1 VIFASDLR
9 FIRSA
14 VAVSERPKNNSLP
27 PGGMDYQ
34 RALEDFE
41 VELLTQ
47 ALTRVR
53 GNKTAAADLLGLK
66 RTTLAAKMKAL
77 EARFPLIAA

>member
-1 VIFASDLR
+1 MSGDRAAIFASDLR
-9 FIRSA
+9 FVRSA
-14 VAVSERPKNNSLP
+14 VAVPERPE
-27 PGGMDYQ
+27 GMDYQ

-41 VELLTQ
+41 VGLLTQ

-66 RTTLAAKMKAL
+66 RTTLAAKMKSL
-77 EARFPLIAA
+77 ESRFPLLAA